1 MIEDKN
7 DDMLEELEAVQISGV
22 KTNKDDYF
30 STENTTQD
38 RNSLIGIERGIS
50 KLKLSENLSLKGDEQ
65 MPIEPQKKDEPQK
78 P

>member
-7 DDMLEELEAVQISGV
+7 DDMLEELEAVQISEV
-22 KTNKDDYF
+22 KTNKDDYY
-30 STENTTQD
+30 STENVTQD
-38 RNSLIGIERGIS
+38 RNSLNGIERGIS

-65 MPIEPQKKDEPQK
+65 MQIEPQKKDEPK